1 MFKKT
6 REALILTLLIIGCY
20 YTNAQTQALKIGV
33 VDLEVIVKEMPEAQ
47 EANNKLIEI
56 GRSYQDTLINMQKEL
71 EERFQ
76 KYQKQRGMMPA
87 EQQQK
92 EEEALNNLN
101 MQIRQ
106 YQEQVFGTR
115 GVLNQLQDKLLEP
128 IRKKV
133 KTAIEKVAKEEKM
146 SFVFDKSSPIVMYA
160 EEKFDLT
167 YRVLDVLKRGN
178 SK

>member
-1 MFKKT
+1 MSKTFRTVSILMMMF
-6 REALILTLLIIGCY
+6 LGLTFAK
-20 YTNAQTQALKIGV
+20 AQTQSLRIGV

-56 GRSYQDTLINMQKEL
+56 GRNYQDTLINMQKEL

-76 KYQKQRGMMPA
+76 KYQKQRSMMPA

-101 MQIRQ
+101 LQIRQ

-115 GVLNQLQDKLLEP
+115 GVLSQLQDKLLEP

-133 KTAIEKVAKEEKM
+133 KSTIEKVAKEEKM
-146 SFVFDKSSPIVMYA
+146 SFVFDKSSPIVLYA

-167 YRVLDVLKRGN
+167 YRVLDLLKRGN